1 LSSKI
6 TKLKQLNELKE
17 QLGID
22 LPEVKTAPSPA
33 GRAQQARL
41 LAFARDKHFIITP
54 VGYQYYVDSFNQ
66 FQACPCDTGRKAC
79 PCTEAE
85 NEVVLKGSCLCKLFW
100 RDYGTYMDTIFKE
113 QK

>member
-1 LSSKI
+1 MSSKI
-6 TKLKQLNELKE
+6 TKLKQFVELKE

-22 LPEVKTAPSPA
+22 LPEVKTVPSQA

-41 LAFARDKHFIITP
+41 LTFARDNNFIITP

-66 FQACPCDTGRKAC
+66 FHACPCDISRKDC
-79 PCTEAE
+79 PCEQACGEILT
-85 NEVVLKGSCLCKLFW
+85 KGSCLCKLFW